1 MAGCF
6 WLNGN
11 RPTSLLIRIT
21 NHQIKPPLFSKALS
35 LMFEIILFAPQ
46 IPPNTGNIIR
56 LTANSGNRLHLV
68 KPLGFK
74 LDEKSCRRAGL
85 DYHELSNVHIHDD
98 LATCL
103 DWLEQ
108 PRLFAITTKGKD
120 TIYDRSF
127 APDDAFLF
135 GSETSGL
142 PADIHSHIAPDHKL
156 HLPMVAN
163 NRSLNLANAVSIVIY
178 EAWRQHDFA
187 GS

>member
-85 DYHELSNVHIHDD
+85 DYHALSNVHIHDD

-108 PRLFAITTKGKD
+108 PRLFAITTKGRD
-120 TIYDRSF
+120 TIYDRAF
-127 APDDAFLF
+127 APGDAFLF
-135 GSETSGL
+135 GSETL
-142 PADIHSHIAPDHKL
+142 ACQPIFMPISHQII
-156 HLPMVAN
+156 N
-163 NRSLNLANAVSIVIY
+163 YGCRWWQITG
-178 EAWRQHDFA
+178 R
-187 GS
+187 